1 MITKENRAHRTIF
14 FVIML
19 SAATEAFAGR
29 PPSTLALQAL

>member
-1 MITKENRAHRTIF
+1 MITKEIARIGRFF

-19 SAATEAFAGR
+19 SAAAEVFAGR